1 VSIFISNHKA
11 GGAVI
16 VAISGSLIVGEPA
29 LRLGGTIRRFLADGN
44 TKDHF
49 EY

>member
-1 VSIFISNHKA
+1 VTIFFSKHKA

-29 LRLGGTIRRFLADGN
+29 LPLRGTIRRFLADG
-44 TKDHF
+44 KRSF
-49 EY
+49 